1 MASVNIYKAIAIEP
15 IDKVL
20 VDPLFSFEQDT
31 ESAKVEQ
38 LHTI

>member
-1 MASVNIYKAIAIEP
+1 MASVNIYKAIEP